1 MSTPRFHVPDA
12 TTGARL
18 RDLVAGMALPL
29 PDSANHHA
37 RRVLRL
43 RPGDPIVLFDGRGH
57 EYHALLEEAPADNPV
72 NAGRFAA
79 RVLHGGVVDREA
91 GVHITL
97 VQALSATEK
106 IDWLVEKCVELGVAR
121 LVLAPAERSVVRLE
135 AARGERRLGRWH
147 DIGVAACCQCGRN
160 RLMEISLAADLG
172 TAFQWAAPAAGAA
185 WLLDPGAPA
194 TLAGSAMRTD
204 PPAPVAFAVGPE
216 GGFTPAEIALAESSG
231 YVRVRLG
238 PRVLRTE
245 TAGLAA
251 ATALLALNGEYE
263 R

>member
-12 TTGARL
+12 STGARL
-18 RDLVAGMALPL
+18 RDLAPGMALPL
-29 PDSANHHA
+29 PDPANHHA

-43 RPGDPIVLFDGRGH
+43 RPGDPIVLFDGQGH
-57 EYHALLEEAPADNPV
+57 EYHALLEEAPADTPV

-79 RVLHGGVVDREA
+79 RVQRGGAVDREA
-91 GVHITL
+91 GVPITL

-121 LVLAPAERSVVRLE
+121 LVLAPAERSVVRLD
-135 AARGERRLGRWH
+135 AARGERRLSRWH

-160 RLMEISLAADLG
+160 RLMEISLAADLRS
-172 TAFQWAAPAAGAA
+172 AFQWAVPAAGAA

-194 TLAGSAMRTD
+194 SLAVGAAR
-204 PPAPVAFAVGPE
+204 AEARLPVAFAVGPE
-216 GGFTPAEIALAESSG
+216 GGFTPAELALGESSG

-251 ATALLALNGEYE
+251 VTALLALSGEYE